1 MRDVFRQQMSH
12 RCSRANFAR
21 KETSFCD
28 PLLMLRVVAEREGE
42 GEEVVVGVSSVLCG
56 LFAFDH
62 TPDCAPQGACK

>member
-28 PLLMLRVVAEREGE
+28 PLLNAPSSRTEG
-42 GEEVVVGVSSVLCG
+42 G
-56 LFAFDH
+56 
-62 TPDCAPQGACK
+62 